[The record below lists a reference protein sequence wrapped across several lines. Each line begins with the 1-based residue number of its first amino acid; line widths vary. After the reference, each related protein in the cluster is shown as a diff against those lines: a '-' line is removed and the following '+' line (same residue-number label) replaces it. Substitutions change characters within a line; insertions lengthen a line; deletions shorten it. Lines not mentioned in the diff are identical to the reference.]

1 MLLLKQHLNLKFPK
15 LKNEDYNIVG
25 DFSQQYNCIAYAAGD
40 TSRRWDSQENY
51 YWPDYAT
58 RTSSIESLKQ
68 VFFGIGYEQC
78 NDNKI
83 ENGYKKIA
91 LYELKGCW
99 THAAIQM
106 TNGYW
111 RSKLGD
117 GPIIEHKTPQ
127 SLSGKTYGKPTI
139 YMKIA
144 IEN

>member
-25 DFSQQYNCIAYAAGD
+25 DYSDKYNCIAYAAGD
-40 TSRRWDSQENY
+40 TNRSWSITQGNY

-58 RTSSIESLKQ
+58 RTRSIESLKQ
-68 VFFGIGYEQC
+68 VFVGIGYEQC

-91 LYELKGCW
+91 LYESEEGW

-106 TNGYW
+106 PNGYW

-117 GPIIEHKTPQ
+117 GPIIEHKNPQ
-127 SLSGKTYGKPTI
+127 SLSNKEYGKPTI
-139 YMKIA
+139 YMKIK
-144 IEN
+144 I